1 MVFQISSNDPAA
13 VSFVQLKAVQG
24 NGKMK
29 ILAKALASSWQVFVN
44 GLGKSGFSYFLPSA
58 ASSDIG
64 HLPAL
69 DRRGT
74 TAGDAQLHIALCGPS
89 SRRLV
94 GDRLADVAI
103 RFGAAGMIR
112 SMTTN

>member
-1 MVFQISSNDPAA
+1 MAMD
-13 VSFVQLKAVQG
+13 
-24 NGKMK
+24 KMK
-29 ILAKALASSWQVFVN
+29 TLAKVLASSWQVFVN
-44 GLGKSGFSYFLPSA
+44 GFGRSGLSYFLPSA
-58 ASSDIG
+58 VSSDIC

-74 TAGDAQLHIALCGPS
+74 TAGDAQLPFALCSPS

-94 GDRLADVAI
+94 GDRLTEAAN

-112 SMTTN
+112 STTTNVTFRHAF